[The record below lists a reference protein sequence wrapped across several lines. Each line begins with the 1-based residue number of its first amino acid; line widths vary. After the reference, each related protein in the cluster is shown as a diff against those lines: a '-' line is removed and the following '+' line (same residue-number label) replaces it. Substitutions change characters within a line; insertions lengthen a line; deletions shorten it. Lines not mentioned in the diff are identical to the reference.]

1 MASGSLAPSPAP
13 GAPDAPTPAKT
24 PVPADA
30 AAFRSTR
37 RVRNYLLD
45 TGLQLRLASY
55 LLGVATLLSGGLG
68 WLLWRAWRETSAIL
82 ELSAT
87 ELDASVG
94 PALAGEDRVRIVLV
108 AIALA
113 LVLVCLLAAAV
124 VITHRIAGPAYA
136 LGLACRR
143 VADGDLSPPRPL
155 RARDLLVDLGD
166 EVTGMVTS
174 LREREQAERE
184 RLLRLAAKL
193 KDPAATA
200 ADRAAAVAA
209 LEALA
214 AEKER
219 RLSP

>member
-1 MASGSLAPSPAP
+1 MEPGTAASTPAPSAPAP
-13 GAPDAPTPAKT
+13 S
-24 PVPADA
+24 A
-30 AAFRSTR
+30 AAAAPGRSAR

-55 LLGVATLLSGGLG
+55 LLGVAAVLSVGLG
-68 WLLWRAWRETSAIL
+68 YLLWRAWRETSDIL

-108 AIALA
+108 AVALA

-136 LGLACRR
+136 LGRACRR

-155 RARDLLVDLGD
+155 RARDLLVELGE
-166 EVTGMVTS
+166 EVTSMVTA
-174 LREREQAERE
+174 LRAREAGERD
-184 RLLRLAAKL
+184 RLLRAAEAL
-193 KDPAATA
+193 RDPAATTAQRAEAA
-200 ADRAAAVAA
+200 ADV
-209 LEALA
+209 EALA

>member
-1 MASGSLAPSPAP
+1 MVTGSLAPSPAP
-13 GAPDAPTPAKT
+13 APPASAPVDTDAPA
-24 PVPADA
+24 
-30 AAFRSTR
+30 RSSR

-55 LLGVATLLSGGLG
+55 LLGVAAILSIGLG
-68 WLLWRAWRETSAIL
+68 YLLWRAWRETSAIL

-87 ELDASVG
+87 ELDASLG

-108 AIALA
+108 AGGLA

-136 LGLACRR
+136 VGRACAR
-143 VADGDLSPPRPL
+143 VAAGDLSPMRPF

-166 EVTGMVTS
+166 EVGAMIGA
-174 LREREQAERE
+174 LREREDGERTRLVRAAEV
-184 RLLRLAAKL
+184 LR
-193 KDPAATA
+193 DPAATA
-200 ADRAAAVAA
+200 ADRAKAAAE

-214 AEKER
+214 AEKAR
-219 RLSP
+219 RISP

>member
-1 MASGSLAPSPAP
+1 MEPGTAAPTHAPATPAP
-13 GAPDAPTPAKT
+13 PDG
-24 PVPADA
+24 A
-30 AAFRSTR
+30 AAPGRSSR

-55 LLGVATLLSGGLG
+55 LLAVAAVLSIGLG
-68 WLLWRAWRETSAIL
+68 YLLWRAWRETSAIL

-113 LVLVCLLAAAV
+113 FVLVCLLAAAV

-136 LGLACRR
+136 LGRACRR
-143 VADGDLSPPRPL
+143 VADGDLSTPRPL
-155 RARDLLVDLGD
+155 RARDLLVDLGE
-166 EVTGMVTS
+166 EVASMVTA
-174 LREREQAERE
+174 LRAREEGERD
-184 RLLRLAAKL
+184 RLLRAAEAL
-193 KDPAATA
+193 RDPAATPA
-200 ADRAAAVAA
+200 QRAAAAE
-209 LEALA
+209 LETLA